1 MKNRQK
7 DLIDQLSDRDL
18 MINFYLSQFMIFC
31 IGLLFAFILFPS
43 IFDVFHLFNFTEM
56 NQILVIGGGAGIFVV
71 SVDLIMMKYLPSSY
85 FDDGGM
91 NERIFKNRG
100 VLNIIFI
107 TLIVAF
113 CEEFLFRGVLQT
125 KFGLLTASIIFALV
139 HYRYLFNKFLLSEII
154 LLSLF
159 IGVIFEWTENLAVTF
174 FMHFIIDCLL
184 GLYIY
189 YTNSTKPFES

>member
-7 DLIDQLSDRDL
+7 EIIDQLSDRDL

-31 IGLLFAFILFPS
+31 IGLLLAFVLFPS
-43 IFDVFHLFNFTEM
+43 ILDVFRLFNFTKITE
-56 NQILVIGGGAGIFVV
+56 IFVIGGGAGILVV
-71 SVDLIMMKYLPSSY
+71 SADLIMMKFLPSSY
-85 FDDGGM
+85 FDDGGI

-100 VLNIIFI
+100 VLKIIFI

-125 KFGLLTASIIFALV
+125 KFGLLIASIIFVLV

-159 IGVIFEWTENLAVTF
+159 IGVIYEWTENLAVTF

-184 GLYIY
+184 GLYLFF
-189 YTNSTKPFES
+189 TNSKKSFES